1 MGLKDKMGGQQRLY
15 FDHAAATPLHPEAR
29 AAMLEAFDCW
39 ANPNS
44 PYEEARKCR
53 AMLEDAR
60 KRLATALGWRHDV
73 IFTSGA
79 SEAIMLAG
87 ALARAPGRIHGCTEH
102 AIVPYAMGEESIE
115 LPVDRDGLI
124 DMGALDAAL
133 SRGPALVAIQ
143 LVNNETGVIQPI
155 ADIYARVQAAG
166 SILLCDAAQGAGKKD
181 LPDAD
186 LICVSAHKLG
196 GPAGIG
202 ALLVKDMASLEPV
215 GGGQEKG
222 YRRGTQNVP
231 DAVGFAA
238 AVEAGRYRAAMP
250 RLAELR
256 AHLEAAVEAMGGTVV
271 GKGADRTPTI
281 GGYALPGATS
291 AAMLVQLDL
300 AGISVSSGSACSSG
314 AMKGSKVVHA
324 MGLPEEI
331 SNHFIRVSFGPE
343 TSREDVDR
351 LIEALGKFAA

>member
-1 MGLKDKMGGQQRLY
+1 MSGQRVYL
-15 FDHAAATPLHPEAR
+15 DHAAATPLHTEAR
-29 AAMLEAFDCW
+29 EAMLGAFDCW

-53 AMLEDAR
+53 KLLEDAR
-60 KRLATALGWRHDV
+60 SRIAKALDWRHDV

-87 ALARAPGRIHGCTEH
+87 EQARVPGRIHGCTEH
-102 AIVPYAMGEESIE
+102 AIVPHAMGPDSIE
-115 LPVDRDGLI
+115 LPVDEHGLI
-124 DMGALDAAL
+124 DMDALDAAL
-133 SRGPALVAIQ
+133 AKGPALVAIQ
-143 LVNNETGVIQPI
+143 MVNNETGVMQPI
-155 ADIYARVQAAG
+155 DAIYAKVQAAG
-166 SILLCDAAQGAGKKD
+166 SVLLCDAAQGAGKKD

-186 LICVSAHKLG
+186 MICVSAHKLG
-196 GPAGIG
+196 GPAGMG
-202 ALLVKDMASLEPV
+202 ALLVKDMGQLEPV

-238 AVEAGRYRAAMP
+238 AIEAGRFRAAMP
-250 RLAELR
+250 RLTELR
-256 AHLEAAVEAMGGTVV
+256 ERFEAEVKAMGGKIV
-271 GKGADRTPTI
+271 GEGAPRTPTI
-281 GGYALPGATS
+281 GGIAMPGATS

-314 AMKGSKVVHA
+314 AMKGSKVVHN
-324 MGLPEEI
+324 MGLGEEI

-343 TSREDVDR
+343 TSSEDVDR
-351 LIEALGKFAA
+351 VLGELRKFAA

>member
-1 MGLKDKMGGQQRLY
+1 MSGQRLY

-29 AAMLEAFDCW
+29 AEMLEAFDCW

-44 PYEEARKCR
+44 PYKEARDCH
-53 AMLEDAR
+53 AMLEKAR
-60 KRLATALGWRHDV
+60 KRVAAALGWEHDV

-79 SEAIMLAG
+79 SEAVLVASQ
-87 ALARAPGRIHGCTEH
+87 LARVPGRIHCCTEH
-102 AIVPYAMGEESIE
+102 AIVPYGMGEDSIE
-115 LPVDRDGLI
+115 LPVDENGIVKMD
-124 DMGALDAAL
+124 ALDEAL
-133 SRGPALVAIQ
+133 AKGPALVAIQ
-143 LVNNETGVIQPI
+143 MVNNETGVMQPI
-155 ADIYARVQAAG
+155 DAIYEKVKAAG

-186 LICVSAHKLG
+186 MICVSAHKLG

-202 ALLVKDMASLEPV
+202 ALLVKDMGQLEPV

-238 AVEAGRYRAAMP
+238 AIEAGRYRKAMP
-250 RLAELR
+250 RLKELR
-256 AHLEAAVEAMGGTVV
+256 DYFEAQVKEMGGSII
-271 GKGADRTPTI
+271 GEGAPRTPTI
-281 GGYALPGATS
+281 GGIAMPGATS

-300 AGISVSSGSACSSG
+300 AGIAVSSGSACSSG
-314 AMKGSKVVHA
+314 AMKGSRVVAA
-324 MGLPEEI
+324 MGLPESV
-331 SNHFIRVSFGPE
+331 SNHFIRVSFGPD

-351 LIEALGKFAA
+351 LLEALQKFAA